1 MEKINLSGL
10 SFLNSEL
17 LHGTVSNPAYRTGRR
32 SVPNSERLTPSE
44 TNCISHSNGLFGLE
58 YIVTTDDMGPV

>member
-17 LHGTVSNPAYRTGRR
+17 LHGTVSKR
-32 SVPNSERLTPSE
+32 SLPNSERLAPGE
-44 TNCISHSNGLFGLE
+44 TNCISYSNGLFGLE